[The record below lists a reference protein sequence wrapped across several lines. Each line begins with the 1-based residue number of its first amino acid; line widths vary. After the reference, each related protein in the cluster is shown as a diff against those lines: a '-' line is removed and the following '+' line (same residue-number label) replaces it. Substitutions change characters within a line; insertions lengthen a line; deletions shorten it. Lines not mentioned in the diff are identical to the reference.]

1 MQDWTPVPARRAEHL
16 AAQETKKR
24 DTAFNYGWP
33 VLVARNQKIHPVIAP
48 MFLVSV
54 QVEQRDGQWIGDAKT
69 EPEFNLSIVAGE
81 LFDMSATEVVDGVV
95 GDGLPFGERPARHL
109 QTARRR
115 PLPLPLLRTTRSA
128 SRSDAA
134 AADAP
139 SSPSLT
145 YVRA

>member
-95 GDGLPFGERPARHL
+95 GDGLPFGEKAREALADRAAEAVAASADDKECVSIRMPRPRMP
-109 QTARRR
+109 RV
-115 PLPLPLLRTTRSA
+115 
-128 SRSDAA
+128 
-134 AADAP
+134 
-139 SSPSLT
+139 
-145 YVRA
+145 VRL